1 LDFLPIEKGRF
12 TILPNKGARLIRLVI
27 NLNPAIRVQKEKL
40 FV

>member
-1 LDFLPIEKGRF
+1 MWHLGPEVKIDDFRKESTL
-12 TILPNKGARLIRLVI
+12 